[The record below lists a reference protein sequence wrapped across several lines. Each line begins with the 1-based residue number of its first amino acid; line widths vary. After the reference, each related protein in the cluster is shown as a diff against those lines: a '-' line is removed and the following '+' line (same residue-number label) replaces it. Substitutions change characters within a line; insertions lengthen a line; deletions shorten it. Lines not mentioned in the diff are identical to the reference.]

1 VLEIIPEDIIS
12 LIINE
17 WLNGEKEYKVVDISL
32 TNNRLREKYLKC
44 KKIVT
49 KPITITNSKKLET
62 FVAWK
67 ISRGYTLRT
76 LQVKETLLETH
87 PSNFLSYISEIQC
100 LVMQHNEQ
108 TCSKITLPRN
118 CENIPPESLNIFS
131 SLHRFPNLKSLS
143 FTRSCCNS
151 VKLDAT
157 KMAFYEYKS
166 MGVLSSLKSIRFAYR
181 EFVSK
186 ASVLSLFRWLESHCP
201 GLESVELVHCRNVS
215 LEVLCYMMVTMGSL
229 FGRLKTLI
237 FKEYPS
243 TTRQST
249 REPCE
254 DRMKVV
260 LSALR
265 YGDIPKRMSLERL
278 HLMVDEKALPEHVRN
293 VLFYVLKSCK
303 AYRMKELEVSGVSRE
318 LWLEEL
324 VRVV

>member
-1 VLEIIPEDIIS
+1 
-12 LIINE
+12 
-17 WLNGEKEYKVVDISL
+17 
-32 TNNRLREKYLKC
+32 LKW
-44 KKIVT
+44 
-49 KPITITNSKKLET
+49 
-62 FVAWK
+62 WK
-67 ISRGYTLRT
+67 ISRGYNIQT
-76 LQVKETLLETH
+76 LQMKETLFEAFPPKLIPYIAEVQTVSMQYDETCH
-87 PSNFLSYISEIQC
+87 SNLSQQI
-100 LVMQHNEQ
+100 NDGF
-108 TCSKITLPRN
+108 TLP
-118 CENIPPESLNIFS
+118 ESMNIFS
-131 SLHRFPNLKSLS
+131 AFYRFPNLKSLS

-157 KMAFYEYKS
+157 KMAFYEHKS

-181 EFVSK
+181 EFVST

-237 FKEYPS
+237 FKEYSS

-278 HLMVDEKALPEHVRN
+278 HLIVDEKALPEHVRN

-303 AYRMKELEVSGVSRE
+303 AYHMKELEVSGVSRE